1 MFINEGDNFYINKF
15 VIMLFLNF
23 RLLLKYPEKVDL
35 DLEAEIEAFLEEDD
49 DLTQPLWKERSQR
62 SLFTTHENKV

>member
-1 MFINEGDNFYINKF
+1 MNP
-15 VIMLFLNF
+15 V
-23 RLLLKYPEKVDL
+23 KVDL